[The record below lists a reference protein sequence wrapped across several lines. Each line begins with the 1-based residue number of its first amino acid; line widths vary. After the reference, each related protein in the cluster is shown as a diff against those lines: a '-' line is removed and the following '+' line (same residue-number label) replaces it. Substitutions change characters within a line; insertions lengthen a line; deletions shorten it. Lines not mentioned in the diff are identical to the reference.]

1 MIQKITNGI
10 KVSVQSKFE
19 GSYFDGEALKFAFK
33 YKIKIKN
40 NNSYSRKENNYTPF
54 FISSLI

>member
-19 GSYFDGEALKFAFK
+19 GSYFDGKALKFAIK

-40 NNSYSRKENNYTPF
+40 NNPYSVQL
-54 FISSLI
+54 ISRT